1 MIRRLPV
8 LCLLLFTA
16 ACASTRSPQAPA
28 AHRSGPAKPPRDQL
42 RDYLG
47 MTAAALRQKMGA
59 PAFVRKDGV
68 AELWRYD
75 GPACRAFFFLDDAPA
90 GKETNKVVRSV
101 DTLPQGPGGGAD
113 MGCLAAL
120 KLSPAK
126 TS

>member
-16 ACASTRSPQAPA
+16 ACASTLPPQAPA
-28 AHRSGPAKPPRDQL
+28 AHRQGPARPPRDQL

-47 MTAAALRQKMGA
+47 MTAAALRQKMGT

-75 GPACRAFFFLDDAPA
+75 GSACRAFFFLYDAPA
-90 GKETNKVVRSV
+90 GKETNQVVRSV

>member
-59 PAFVRKDGV
+59 PAFVREDGV

-75 GPACRAFFFLDDAPA
+75 GSACRAFFFLYDAQA
-90 GKETNKVVRSV
+90 GKETGKVVRGV
-101 DTLPQGPGGGAD
+101 DTLPQAPGGGAD